1 MSTQPPL
8 GPTQGQAH
16 LLYFFGRTA
25 KTKAEAH
32 QIISELMSV
41 PANKHRWICERARLC
56 VATMQPAVS
65 GSHGH
70 DATFAVACAL
80 VHGFALS
87 HADAMPI
94 MQEYNQRCS
103 PPWSERELDYKLR
116 SADKSGHDKP
126 RGHLIGD
133 DFKPNPSTGSG
144 PRGPQ
149 TAPAKEWASPPSAA
163 GARPSKVTFDPVKL
177 RALSEKWRDVVNL
190 PWLANR
196 SVVDPSQLSA
206 ADFLQLLF
214 GAGHRIIC
222 FTNQKTQGQA
232 LWPVEPPPAGGPDGV
247 WFLPQP
253 VSGEMLPNPRTGNK
267 SRRSEESVTDFRYM
281 VLESDEAD
289 VRDWLGFL
297 VQIPLRIDAIYTSGG
312 RSVHA
317 LVRVDCR
324 TKREWDAY
332 KEQLAPTINLLC
344 LGGLDPA
351 VITAVRLTRLPGCW
365 RGDRLQKLLYV
376 RPGAPVRPLTEMPPV
391 RDVVKQWTDLAAAG
405 VSDAEESNER
415 ACQVLNALDYYA
427 PASKPCREALVT
439 FKASCDA
446 AGFDVGTKSP

>member
-1 MSTQPPL
+1 MSEPTQPH
-8 GPTQGQAH
+8 GPTPGQLQ
-16 LLYFFGRTA
+16 LLSFFSLSARS
-25 KTKAEAH
+25 KAEAH
-32 QIISELMSV
+32 AKISEALAV
-41 PANKHRWICERARLC
+41 PANKQRWICERARRC

-87 HADAMPI
+87 LADALPI
-94 MQEYNQRCS
+94 MQEFNLRCA
-103 PPWSERELDYKLR
+103 PPWSDRDLDYKLR
-116 SADKSGHDKP
+116 SAEKSGHDKP
-126 RGHLIGD
+126 RGHLIGTD
-133 DFKPNPSTGSG
+133 SPL
-144 PRGPQ
+144 
-149 TAPAKEWASPPSAA
+149 PARAA
-163 GARPSKVTFDPVKL
+163 QQDHSQPAFAATKKVTFDPEKL
-177 RALSEKWRDVVNL
+177 RALAKGWRECVNVC
-190 PWLANR
+190 WLADR
-196 SVVDPSQLSA
+196 SAVDPSQLSA
-206 ADFLQLLF
+206 GDFLRLLY
-214 GAGHRIIC
+214 GEGKKILC
-222 FTNQKTQGQA
+222 FTEQKSQGQA
-232 LWPVEPPPAGGPDGV
+232 LWPEQPAPRGARDGV

-253 VSGEMLPNPRTGNK
+253 VNGEMLPNPRTGNM

-317 LVRVDCR
+317 LVRVDCV

-332 KEQLAPTINLLC
+332 KAELAPTLNLLC

-376 RPGAPVRPLTEMPPV
+376 RPAAPVRPLCELPAL
-391 RDVVKQWTDLAAAG
+391 RDVVKEWCGLAALGA
-405 VSDAEESNER
+405 SDAEESAER
-415 ACQVLNALDYYA
+415 VQRVWAALGYYG
-427 PASKPCREALVT
+427 PASRECREAMKT
-439 FKASCDA
+439 FAAACAA
-446 AGFDVGTKSP
+446 AGFDVGNNSQ